1 MEVFADDPGQVFSDD
16 PTQTPG
22 NGADFSQAAYMA
34 LNMRS
39 RVTVT
44 RILKS

>member
-1 MEVFADDPGQVFSDD
+1 MTQVRYSVMT
-16 PTQTPG
+16 PTQTPA

-34 LNMRS
+34 LNMHS